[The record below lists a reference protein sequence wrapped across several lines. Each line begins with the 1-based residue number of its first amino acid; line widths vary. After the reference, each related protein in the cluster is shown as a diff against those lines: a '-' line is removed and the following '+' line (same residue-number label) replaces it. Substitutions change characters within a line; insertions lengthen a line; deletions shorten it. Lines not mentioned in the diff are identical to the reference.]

1 MSEVD
6 DIEAAPARGPI
17 AAFVRNPVAANLLMV
32 ALIAGGLLALL
43 RLPMQALPDFDPREV
58 DVSVTFP
65 GASAMEVQRAITSRV
80 EEALI
85 PIDGIDRVR
94 STAAAGFGV
103 VTAEVAGIASVEE
116 VQGAVQGAVASL
128 ASFPPA
134 GAERPEV
141 ERARP
146 RREGVVLG
154 LSGDVGERELLRAAT
169 DLRDRLLSL
178 TSTTDVQLVGGREQE
193 VAIEVSQATLRAN
206 NLTTSDIADAVRDA
220 SASVTSARLRA
231 DGGDILIGA
240 LGEPLQVDR
249 FEDIRINGN
258 LRLGD
263 IATIRDGFADVGVAS
278 RWNGRPALWLR
289 ANGAAGTRVGDMV
302 EDIQE
307 SLAEYTPPKG
317 IYLDVLFDESRQFR
331 ERMLLS
337 ISYGVA
343 GLALIFLFLVAV
355 FDLRLSVWITAG
367 IVIAFVGSL
376 PFLGALGLGL
386 NLVTLLA
393 MIFVVGI
400 VVDDAMI
407 VGESIVTE
415 REAMSADA
423 EGAPSSRGAA
433 QAAITGARNVRAPMV
448 TGVVTTMLGFTPMLF
463 LSGGIFGQMLSP
475 IAIVVTVVLA
485 VSLVEAFFILP
496 AHLSHPRGWSLT
508 PLSSV
513 QAATGRFLATLRD
526 DLVMPAIVWAVR
538 RPWHTMLMSVG
549 FLALAAAVAATGLV
563 RFVPLPADAQQPTLE
578 AVVTFPAGTPYE
590 VTLAAADR
598 IVAAAEEVN
607 AKSGGKSFDGIMTTV
622 GYSDSVTGALNDTN
636 TRSHLAAVVVR
647 LGPERTASRGQIV
660 QAWRREVGSIPGV
673 KSLTFEL
680 DASPAEVSYLLSH
693 PDQQVLEQAAA
704 EWKEGVARIPGA
716 VDLRDSLALGER
728 QYDIELTPAG
738 VAAGLTVGDVARQ
751 FRSRFSGVEVKRMM
765 RGRDEVKVVVRYP
778 ADESSSLSSFLDESI
793 SVQGQTVRFGSLVDI
808 VELREYDAYE
818 SVDGRRT
825 VTVAATVDLDRST
838 PGLID
843 ERIRQQVLPGI
854 IARHPGLEAGVE
866 GTLLEAENVLVTLAV
881 FGTAALL
888 LIYAVIAIVLGS
900 YWQPLI
906 VMAGVPFAAAGAI
919 FGHLLL
925 NYDLTLVSVIG
936 MVAVAGVVVND
947 TVILL
952 HRYNQIAAEANLPA
966 VAALSAAVRQRFR
979 PIFLTSVTT
988 LVGVWPFLVA
998 PSETTQFVLPMLVS
1012 LGAGLAFTNVGLLFF
1027 IPAAALIVEV
1037 ARDRWLNWRNP
1048 AFPPEAG
1055 LSR

>member
-1 MSEVD
+1 MSEAD
-6 DIEAAPARGPI
+6 DMEGAPARGPI

-43 RLPMQALPDFDPREV
+43 RLPMQALPEFDPRQV
-58 DVSVTFP
+58 AVSVTFP

-94 STAAAGFGV
+94 STASTGFGV
-103 VTAEVAGIASVEE
+103 VTAEVAGLASVEE

-141 ERARP
+141 ERVRP

-154 LSGDVGERELLRAAT
+154 LSGDVGERELLRAAS

-206 NLTTSDIADAVRDA
+206 NLATSDIADAVRDA

-240 LGEPLQVDR
+240 LGVPLQVDG
-249 FEDIRINGN
+249 FEDIRINAN

-289 ANGAAGTRVGDMV
+289 TSGAAGTRVGDMV
-302 EDIQE
+302 EDMQDA
-307 SLAEYTPPKG
+307 LAEYTPPKG

-337 ISYGVA
+337 ITYGVA

-355 FDLRLSVWITAG
+355 FDLRMSVWITGG

-376 PFLGALGLGL
+376 PFLGVLGLGL

-400 VVDDAMI
+400 VVDDALI
-407 VGESIVTE
+407 VGESIATE

-423 EGAPSSRGAA
+423 EGAPSSRHAA
-433 QAAITGARNVRAPMV
+433 EAAITGARSVRAPMV

-485 VSLVEAFFILP
+485 VSLIEAFFILP
-496 AHLSHPRGWSLT
+496 AHLSHPRGWSLK

-538 RPWHTMLMSVG
+538 RPGLTLLMSGG
-549 FLALAAAVAATGLV
+549 FLALAAAVLGTGLV

-590 VTLAAADR
+590 VTLAAAER
-598 IVAAAEEVN
+598 IVAAAEELN
-607 AKSGGKSFDGIMTTV
+607 AQSGGKSFDGIMTTV
-622 GYSDSVTGALNDTN
+622 GYSDSVSGALNDTN
-636 TRSHLAAVVVR
+636 TQSHLAAVVVR

-673 KSLTFEL
+673 DSLTFEL
-680 DASPAEVSYLLSH
+680 EASPAEVSYLLSH
-693 PDQQVLEQAAA
+693 PDQQVLAQAAA
-704 EWKEGVARIPGA
+704 EWKEAVARIPSA
-716 VDLRDSLALGER
+716 VDLRDSLALGGR

-793 SVQGQTVRFGSLVDI
+793 SVQGQTVRFGSLVRI

-825 VTVAATVDLDRST
+825 VTVAATVDTDRST

-843 ERIRQQVLPGI
+843 ERIRNQVLPGI
-854 IARHPGLEAGVE
+854 IARHPGLEVGVE
-866 GTLLEAENVLVTLAV
+866 GALLEAENVLVSLAV

-888 LIYAVIAIVLGS
+888 LIYAVIAIVLRS

-906 VMAGVPFAAAGAI
+906 VLAGVPFAAAGAV

-925 NYDLTLVSVIG
+925 NYDLTLVSAIG

-952 HRYNQIAAEANLPA
+952 HRYNQIARESDLPA

-1012 LGAGLAFTNVGLLFF
+1012 LGTGLAFTNIGLLFF
-1027 IPAAALIVEV
+1027 IPAAALIVEL
-1037 ARDRWLNWRNP
+1037 ARDRWLDWRNP
-1048 AFPPEAG
+1048 RRAVEVAA
-1055 LSR
+1055 